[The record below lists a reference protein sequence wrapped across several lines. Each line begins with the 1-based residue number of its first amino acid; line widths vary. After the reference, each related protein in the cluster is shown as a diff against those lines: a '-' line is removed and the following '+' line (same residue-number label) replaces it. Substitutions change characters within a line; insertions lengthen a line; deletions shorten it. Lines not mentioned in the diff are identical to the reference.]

1 LDEPET
7 VPGAVTTVLGS
18 VDASAL
24 GVVDAHDHVWIEAV
38 PGALEPGPTLA
49 DKESI
54 AQELRE
60 FRATGGGAIVDC
72 QPLGC
77 GRNGNVLAELSR
89 ASGVALVACTGF
101 HRRRYYAPDDSIWK
115 LDAAAAAST
124 FITELRQGMLETRTM
139 EVPARAGFVKAACE
153 TTLDETPRHLL
164 EGAAHA
170 ARLTGSALAVHTERG
185 EAAEEIVGLLAD
197 AGLEPRRVI
206 LCHMD
211 KRPDFGLHRELAQA
225 GVLLEYDTFFRPK
238 YDPETNLWP
247 LIVRMAEEGFDDSVA
262 LATDMADPAQW
273 AYSGGPGIAS
283 LPGTIRA
290 RLQALDLPAGC
301 IQKLLGLN
309 ITARLAGDAESRL
322 QQEAHK

>member
-1 LDEPET
+1 VAQPQGIS
-7 VPGAVTTVLGS
+7 GAVTTVLGP
-18 VDASAL
+18 VDPGAL
-24 GVVDAHDHVWIEAV
+24 GVVDAHGHVWIEAV
-38 PGALEPGPTLA
+38 PGALEPGPTLV

-54 AQELRE
+54 AQELHD
-60 FRATGGGAIVDC
+60 FRAAGGGAIVDC
-72 QPLGC
+72 QPSGC
-77 GRNGNVLAELSR
+77 GRNGNVLVELSR
-89 ASGVALVACTGF
+89 ATGVALIACTGF
-101 HRRRYYAPDDSIWK
+101 HRRRYYAPSDSLWRF
-115 LDAAAAAST
+115 DAAAAAST
-124 FITELRQGMLETRTM
+124 FMTELRQGLLETRST

-153 TTLDETPRHLL
+153 ATLDETPRHLL

-185 EAAEEIVGLLAD
+185 EAAEEIVRFLAD
-197 AGLEPRRVI
+197 AGLEPCRVI

-238 YDPETNLWP
+238 YNPEMNLWP
-247 LIVRMAEEGFDDSVA
+247 LIVRMTEDGLDESVA

-283 LPGTIRA
+283 FPGTIWA

-309 ITARLAGDAESRL
+309 ISARLARDMVPRL
-322 QQEAHK
+322 